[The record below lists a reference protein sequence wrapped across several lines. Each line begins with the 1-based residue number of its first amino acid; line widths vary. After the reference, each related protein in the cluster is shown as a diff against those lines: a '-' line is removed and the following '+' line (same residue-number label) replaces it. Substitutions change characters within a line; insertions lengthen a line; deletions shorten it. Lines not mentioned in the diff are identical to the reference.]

1 MNENWERQALQD
13 LLTASVKEQKLARRW
28 GIFFKLLTFGYLAF
42 LVLAIVGLAA
52 SGDAEHTSA
61 GAHTAVIEM
70 RGVIAPGGD
79 VSADKVIEGLRDAF
93 KDKNT
98 RGVIVRA
105 NSPGGSPVQSGI
117 IYDEIR
123 RLRKLHPQTPLYVV
137 MEDVCA
143 SGCYYAAAAADAIY
157 ADKASL
163 VGSIGVLMNGFGFTG
178 AMDKLGV
185 ERRLLT
191 AGTNKGFLDPF
202 SPMEAGQKEK
212 AQVMLNEI
220 HQQFIDV
227 VKAGRG
233 KKLAAD
239 NPDLFSGMI
248 WSGEAAQKLGLVDG
262 LSSVDAV
269 ARDVIKAPRIVD
281 FTPKADWADRFAKQ
295 IGASMG
301 AQLGTSFDLQLR

>member
-13 LLTASVKEQKLARRW
+13 LLTVSVKEQKLARRW
-28 GIFFKLLTFGYLAF
+28 GIFFKLLTFGYLAVF
-42 LVLAIVGLAA
+42 LLTVIGLAA
-52 SGDAEHTSA
+52 SGDSERTPA
-61 GAHTAVIEM
+61 GPHTAVVSM
-70 RGVIAPGGD
+70 QGVIAAGGE
-79 VSADKVIEGLRDAF
+79 VNADKVVEGLREAF

-98 RGVIVRA
+98 RGVILRA
-105 NSPGGSPVQSGI
+105 NSPGGSPVQSGLI
-117 IYDEIR
+117 NDEIR
-123 RLRKLHPQTPLYVV
+123 RLRKLYPKTALYVV

-143 SGCYYAAAAADAIY
+143 SGCYYVAAAADAIY

-191 AGTNKGFLDPF
+191 AGANKGFLDPF
-202 SPMEAGQKEK
+202 SPMNAEQKEK

-220 HQQFIDV
+220 HQQFIAV

-233 KKLAAD
+233 KKLAVD
-239 NPDLFSGMI
+239 NPDLFSGMV
-248 WSGEAAQKLGLVDG
+248 WSGETAQKLGLVDG

-269 ARDVIKAPRIVD
+269 ARDVIKAPNLVD
-281 FTPKADWADRFAKQ
+281 FTPKSGWADRFAKQ

-301 AQLGTSFDLQLR
+301 AKLGTSFDLQLR